1 MGWDGM
7 GREGRRT
14 RCHRPFKHQPECH
27 RQPNLEGLTPRMV
40 GKGRH
45 QTKDVPAD
53 AGRGAGAGLLRTL
66 GADTD
71 ADADADAVA
80 VASCGQPGE
89 GTVEMEPTC
98 MPWNPKT
105 LESQVPSSFLPTS
118 LPSLPKFPSS
128 FLWQGGRGSK
138 ESCCRWEL
146 GNGSPGAPLV
156 SPVCTRSMMREK
168 QIFGSTYFQDLSPTI
183 RRPSS
188 TNATIHHDIERTRL
202 ALDAWSPP
210 YVRTRF

>member
-1 MGWDGM
+1 WDGK

-14 RCHRPFKHQPECH
+14 RCHHRPFKHQPECH

-66 GADTD
+66 GAD
-71 ADADADAVA
+71 ADADA

-128 FLWQGGRGSK
+128 LRWQGGRGSK

-156 SPVCTRSMMREK
+156 SPVCTGSMMREK
-168 QIFGSTYFQDLSPTI
+168 ANIRLPTI